1 MYISYDLRIQYVLA
15 ITAAVAHWL
24 PCVFSETF
32 ILLRDIPCRPR
43 NEEFIVRAYK
53 GGTKKATH
61 KSTLRYWNSYVAVK
75 ESFANFQSLF
85 RNSTDDSPPEINAV
99 APIHSHAVSPIPT
112 DHSKGNSPPPSA
124 LNTLVEH
131 AIS

>member
-1 MYISYDLRIQYVLA
+1 
-15 ITAAVAHWL
+15 
-24 PCVFSETF
+24 VFSETF

-75 ESFANFQSLF
+75 VADFQSLC
-85 RNSTDDSPPEINAV
+85 RNSTDDSPPEINVV
-99 APIHSHAVSPIPT
+99 APVHSHAVSPIPT
-112 DHSKGNSPPPSA
+112 DHSKGNSPHPLLLILS
-124 LNTLVEH
+124 LNMLFLNRYLKIE
-131 AIS
+131 S